1 MYFTNYCNCFTE
13 HATTAIVIAILC
25 KIVSITFK
33 RCREIATCIT
43 EKVIQTIAKY
53 FSHTAAY
60 TLLLT
65 VDLDIPLI
73 GRLLPKDNTPC
84 KLLHNCLIE

>member
-1 MYFTNYCNCFTE
+1 MQRDRY
-13 HATTAIVIAILC
+13 
-25 KIVSITFK
+25 
-33 RCREIATCIT
+33 IT
-43 EKVIQTIAKY
+43 EKVIQTIAKLLH